1 MTFNVQIIP
10 MDGRCVTFNV
20 HCRMR
25 GFPYSSTTESEV
37 VALSSLYILLFCTQV
52 DVLPPTDP
60 SKCKAYGPGLES
72 ALVGRQADFT
82 VETKGAGAG
91 GLSLAI
97 EGPSEAKLTCN
108 DHGDGTCS
116 VKYKPTEPGDY
127 EIHIKLADEHIPG
140 SPFKAKV
147 CIIE

>member
-1 MTFNVQIIP
+1 M
-10 MDGRCVTFNV
+10 GR
-20 HCRMR
+20 
-25 GFPYSSTTESEV
+25 
-37 VALSSLYILLFCTQV
+37 
-52 DVLPPTDP
+52 D
-60 SKCKAYGPGLES
+60 
-72 ALVGRQADFT
+72 ADFT

-127 EIHIKLADEHIPG
+127 EIHIKFADEHIPG
-140 SPFKAKV
+140 SPFNAKV
-147 CIIE
+147 CIIEWGYHLVKQFSCSGRKLHANQNNEP

>member
-1 MTFNVQIIP
+1 MEN
-10 MDGRCVTFNV
+10 
-20 HCRMR
+20 
-25 GFPYSSTTESEV
+25 
-37 VALSSLYILLFCTQV
+37 
-52 DVLPPTDP
+52 
-60 SKCKAYGPGLES
+60 
-72 ALVGRQADFT
+72 ALVGKPADFT

-127 EIHIKLADEHIPG
+127 EIHIKFADEHIPG
-140 SPFKAKV
+140 SPFNAKV
-147 CIIE
+147 CIRKLIVFSQDVTAIIVVSQNKG